1 LPDLMND
8 LLGYKRQSLDEVGPA
23 SARVAEVM
31 AARQLGQSYVT
42 AVFWWLF
49 TQSDAYKDAARRLGA
64 SRRAR
69 PVVVSHANGARSDL
83 LLLDPRRRK
92 RLEAIRLG
100 AETSARFAS
109 SALPRE
115 RLDLVLRRRG
125 LVESLPPE
133 IVLSCARE
141 IAASPE
147 FGVGIVNIPPEIP
160 TAATP
165 HSVAP
170 PPAVSLKSG
179 KGELVATL
187 GSFFADVDAAADGTC
202 MATTANHALGRRW
215 RTFTVGGTELE
226 VVRRHKPSDS
236 CLVRVD
242 GSILGDRSRRGL
254 KGPLMEAPRAF
265 SEAFFSGAA
274 SGFKPTTIHTH
285 DPGIVDPQPDL
296 LCRVY
301 TNPDT
306 AEGDSGAALIDKD
319 DYIVG
324 FAMGISGYNSPW
336 KYSYWV
342 WAQQVY
348 MAHRL
353 SADKTL
359 GA

>member
-1 LPDLMND
+1 
-8 LLGYKRQSLDEVGPA
+8 
-23 SARVAEVM
+23 
-31 AARQLGQSYVT
+31 
-42 AVFWWLF
+42 
-49 TQSDAYKDAARRLGA
+49 
-64 SRRAR
+64 
-69 PVVVSHANGARSDL
+69 
-83 LLLDPRRRK
+83 
-92 RLEAIRLG
+92 
-100 AETSARFAS
+100 
-109 SALPRE
+109 
-115 RLDLVLRRRG
+115 
-125 LVESLPPE
+125 
-133 IVLSCARE
+133 
-141 IAASPE
+141 
-147 FGVGIVNIPPEIP
+147 
-160 TAATP
+160 
-165 HSVAP
+165 
-170 PPAVSLKSG
+170 
-179 KGELVATL
+179 
-187 GSFFADVDAAADGTC
+187 
-202 MATTANHALGRRW
+202 
-215 RTFTVGGTELE
+215 
-226 VVRRHKPSDS
+226 
-236 CLVRVD
+236 
-242 GSILGDRSRRGL
+242 
-254 KGPLMEAPRAF
+254 MEAPRAF